1 MNNTYR
7 VTTRSMILTEYIIH
21 AESEEDAKDQLLDGA
36 WEKEEIVDYA
46 HEEILKVEDLAYEVE

>member
-7 VTTRSMILTEYIIH
+7 VTTRSMILTEYIVN
-21 AESEEDAKDQLLDGA
+21 AENEEDAKDQLLDGA

-46 HEEILKVEDLAYEVE
+46 HEEVLKVEDLACEVD